1 MSDEKKQTKSS
12 WLNRFSLSGYPMVS
26 SHEIVYVP
34 ASAWRRWYRT
44 MTSNWSLPV
53 ACKRMS
59 YTYWSEL
66 HAGHEVQYSF
76 REKGKN
82 LALQHPNSN
91 RKGEI
96 KIDSRHK
103 MRQPEFS
110 LRICTPER
118 TCGRV
123 RGCVAE
129 PPNRIL
135 VLIFESCK
143 ELSINFRSQ

>member
-26 SHEIVYVP
+26 SHKTVYIP
-34 ASAWRRWYRT
+34 ASARRRWDRA
-44 MTSNWSLPV
+44 MTGHWSLPV
-53 ACKRMS
+53 ASKRMS
-59 YTYWSEL
+59 YTSWSEL
-66 HAGHEVQYSF
+66 HAGHEVQCSF
-76 REKGKN
+76 RKEGKS
-82 LALQHPNSN
+82 LELQHPNSN
-91 RKGEI
+91 WGGEI

-103 MRQPEFS
+103 MRQPEFFP
-110 LRICTPER
+110 RICTSER
-118 TCGRV
+118 TCGRL